1 MVSVEGFTQN
11 PYTDPEEV
19 IGGKA
24 AVIVVK
30 VETERLVGVS
40 DRGDEVK
47 YPQVYQAKRKIKVR
61 CQE

>member
-1 MVSVEGFTQN
+1 MW
-11 PYTDPEEV
+11 
-19 IGGKA
+19 
-24 AVIVVK
+24 

-47 YPQVYQAKRKIKVR
+47 YPQVYQAKRKIKFR